1 MTTAALSI
9 TATDAIRASDADRDK
24 ALGLL
29 RDHWLAGRL
38 TLDEY
43 EERCDEAAGGR
54 FLTDLE
60 RALRELPYPLP
71 EHAPLVAAP
80 AAGPTAAPAAP
91 PGPDLEARAVLAL
104 TLGILSLAGVVLS
117 LGMLFVLTLPA
128 STWAWTLGR
137 RSRRGTRGPVRV
149 IAGVAEALG
158 ILATVIACLPLAA
171 CAAWVAA

>member
-54 FLTDLE
+54 FVADLE

-71 EHAPLVAAP
+71 EHLP
-80 AAGPTAAPAAP
+80 AAPAAP
-91 PGPDLEARAVLAL
+91 AAPVAAPAPDLEARAVLAL

-117 LGMLFVLTLPA
+117 FGMLFVLTLPA
-128 STWAWTLGR
+128 STWAWSLGR

-158 ILATVIACLPLAA
+158 ILATAIACVPLAG
-171 CAAWVAA
+171 CAVWIAA

>member
-1 MTTAALSI
+1 MTTTDL
-9 TATDAIRASDADRDK
+9 TAPPSDAIRASDADRET

-43 EERCDEAAGGR
+43 EDRCDEAGGGR
-54 FLTDLE
+54 FLADLE

-71 EHAPLVAAP
+71 EHAPP
-80 AAGPTAAPAAP
+80 EPAAPAAP
-91 PGPDLEARAVLAL
+91 PAPAPGPDLEARAVLAL

-128 STWAWTLGR
+128 STWAWSLGR
-137 RSRRGTRGPVRV
+137 RSRRGTRGAVHV

-158 ILATVIACLPLAA
+158 ILATVIACLGLTA
-171 CAAWVAA
+171 CAVWVAA